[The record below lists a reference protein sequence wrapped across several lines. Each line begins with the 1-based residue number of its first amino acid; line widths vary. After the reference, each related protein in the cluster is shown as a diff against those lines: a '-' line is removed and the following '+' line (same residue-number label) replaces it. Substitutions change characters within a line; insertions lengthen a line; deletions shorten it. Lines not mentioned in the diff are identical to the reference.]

1 VREFAVGDEVWLRH
15 GSGRS
20 ALISWRVRVEALVS
34 ESCRS
39 AEDAADA
46 LEYTLGLS
54 REEFLDNGYT
64 AGKTWPCYVLA
75 FTADPVERIGL
86 PWPMALG
93 DVPRDG
99 VLPLDAVGDVQL
111 RALGLL
117 GSRGAVAFNERSAAR
132 PTDRPRGAGRI
143 LDPALR
149 RAIEDYAQEALMRW
163 YVQHGYQVHDTRAA
177 RPYDAVATRG
187 DRTLFLEAKGTQSAR
202 VEVDVTAGEV
212 RHVRTHPGEC
222 VLGVVTEIVIGA
234 DGVLSGGVLRLFEP
248 WGAEDA
254 TLTAVTYR
262 HAPSPAPG
270 QTVIVE
276 AL

>member
-1 VREFAVGDEVWLRH
+1 M
-15 GSGRS
+15 
-20 ALISWRVRVEALVS
+20 ISWRVRVEALVN
-34 ESCRS
+34 ESCHS
-39 AEDAADA
+39 AEDAADV

-54 REEFLDNGYT
+54 REDFLDNGYT

-75 FTADPVERIGL
+75 FAADPVEQIGVH
-86 PWPMALG
+86 WSMALG
-93 DVPRDG
+93 DMPQDG
-99 VLPLDAVGDVQL
+99 VLPLDSVDDVQL

-117 GSRGAVAFNERSAAR
+117 GSSGAPAFSERLVAR
-132 PTDRPRGAGRI
+132 PADRLRGAGRI

-163 YVQHGYQVHDTRAA
+163 YVQDGYQVHDTRAT

-202 VEVDVTAGEV
+202 VEVEVTAGEI

-222 VLGVVTEIVIGA
+222 VLGVVTEIVISA
-234 DGVLSGGVLRLFEP
+234 DGVPSGGVLHLFEP
-248 WGAEDA
+248 WAAEDA
-254 TLTAVTYR
+254 TLTALTYR

-270 QTVIVE
+270 HSVIVE